1 MTIKNNII
9 EFQNKLKGFSCKLI
23 AVSKTKPI
31 ETIMEAYGAG
41 LRIFGEN
48 KAQELTIKQKSLPND
63 IQWHMIGH
71 LQRNKVKLIAPFV
84 HLIHSVDSQRLLR
97 EINKHGE
104 KNKRTINCLLQIYI
118 AAEEAKFGFDEDEL
132 MDLIKDSELATFNF
146 IKIQGLMG
154 MATFTNNMDEI
165 RTEFRNLKSLFDK
178 IKTMDLPQ
186 NVNMLELSM
195 GMTNDYA
202 VAIEEGSTMVR
213 IGTAIFG
220 ERNSQ

>member
-9 EFQNKLKGFSCKLI
+9 EFQNKLKSPSCKLI
-23 AVSKTKPI
+23 AVSKTKPVQ
-31 ETIMEAYGAG
+31 TIREAYDAG

-48 KAQELTIKQKSLPND
+48 KAQELAIKQKSLPDD

-84 HLIHSVDSQRLLR
+84 HLIHAVDSSHLLR

-104 KNKRTINCLLQIYI
+104 KNKRTINCLLQVHI
-118 AAEEAKFGFDEDEL
+118 ATEEAKFGFNENEL
-132 MDLIKDSELATFNF
+132 LDLIKDSEIGTFNY

-154 MATFTNNMDEI
+154 MATFTNNMDQI
-165 RTEFRNLKSLFDK
+165 RIEFRKLRNLFDR
-178 IKTMDLPQ
+178 IKTMNLSQ
-186 NVNMLELSM
+186 NVNMQELSM

-202 VAIEEGSTMVR
+202 VAIEEGSTMIR

-220 ERNSQ
+220 ERYK

>member
-9 EFQNKLKGFSCKLI
+9 EFQNKLKIPSCKLI
-23 AVSKTKPI
+23 AVSKTKPVQ
-31 ETIMEAYGAG
+31 TIREAYDAG

-48 KAQELTIKQKSLPND
+48 KAQELAIKQKSLPDD

-84 HLIHSVDSQRLLR
+84 HLIHAVDSSRLLR

-104 KNKRTINCLLQIYI
+104 KNKRTINCLLQVHI
-118 AAEEAKFGFDEDEL
+118 ATEEAKFGFNENEL
-132 MDLIKDSELATFNF
+132 LDLINDSELATFNS

-165 RTEFRNLKSLFDK
+165 RIEFRKLKNLLDR
-178 IKTMDLPQ
+178 IKTMNLPQ
-186 NVNMLELSM
+186 NVNMQELSM

-202 VAIEEGSTMVR
+202 VAIEEGSTMIRV
-213 IGTAIFG
+213 GTAIFG
-220 ERNSQ
+220 ERYK

>member
-9 EFQNKLKGFSCKLI
+9 EFQNKLKGLSCKLI
-23 AVSKTKPI
+23 AVSKTKPVG
-31 ETIMEAYGAG
+31 TIMEAYDAG
-41 LRIFGEN
+41 LRVFGEN
-48 KAQELTIKQKSLPND
+48 KAQELAIKQKSLPDD

-84 HLIHSVDSQRLLR
+84 HLIHAVDSSRLLR

-104 KNKRTINCLLQIYI
+104 KNKRTINCLLQVHI
-118 AAEEAKFGFDEDEL
+118 ATEEAKFGFNENEL
-132 MDLIKDSELATFNF
+132 LDLINDSELATFNS

-165 RTEFRNLKSLFDK
+165 RIEFRKLKNLLDR
-178 IKTMDLPQ
+178 IKTMNLPQ
-186 NVNMLELSM
+186 NVNMQELSM

-202 VAIEEGSTMVR
+202 VAIEEGSTMIRV
-213 IGTAIFG
+213 GTAIFG
-220 ERNSQ
+220 ERYK

>member
-9 EFQNKLKGFSCKLI
+9 EFQNKLKSTSCKLV
-23 AVSKTKPI
+23 AVSKTKPVQ
-31 ETIMEAYGAG
+31 TIMEAYDAG

-48 KAQELTIKQKSLPND
+48 KAQELAIKQKSLPDD

-84 HLIHSVDSQRLLR
+84 HLIHAVDSSRLLR

-104 KNKRTINCLLQIYI
+104 KNKRTINCLLQVHI
-118 AAEEAKFGFDEDEL
+118 ATEETKFGFNENEL
-132 MDLIKDSELATFNF
+132 LDLIKDSELATFNS

-165 RTEFRNLKSLFDK
+165 RIEFRKLKTLLDR
-178 IKTMDLPQ
+178 IKTMNLPQ
-186 NVNMLELSM
+186 HINMQELSM

-202 VAIEEGSTMVR
+202 VAIEEGSTMIRV
-213 IGTAIFG
+213 GTAIFG
-220 ERNSQ
+220 ERY

>member
-9 EFQNKLKGFSCKLI
+9 EFQNKLKSPSCKLI
-23 AVSKTKPI
+23 AVSKTKPAQK
-31 ETIMEAYGAG
+31 IMEAYNAG

-48 KAQELTIKQKSLPND
+48 KVQELVIKQKSLPDD

-84 HLIHSVDSQRLLR
+84 HLIHAVDSSRLLR

-104 KNKRTINCLLQIYI
+104 KNKRTINCLLQVHI
-118 AAEEAKFGFDEDEL
+118 ATEEAKFGFNENEL
-132 MDLIKDSELATFNF
+132 LELIKDSELTTFNS

-154 MATFTNNMDEI
+154 MATFTDNMDEI
-165 RTEFRNLKSLFDK
+165 RIEFRKLRNLLDK
-178 IKTMDLPQ
+178 IKTMNLPQ
-186 NVNMLELSM
+186 NVSMQELSM

-202 VAIEEGSTMVR
+202 VAIEEGSTMIRV
-213 IGTAIFG
+213 GTAIFG
-220 ERNSQ
+220 ERYK

>member
-9 EFQNKLKGFSCKLI
+9 EFQNKLKIPSCKLI
-23 AVSKTKPI
+23 AVSKTKPVQ
-31 ETIMEAYGAG
+31 TIREAYDAG

-48 KAQELTIKQKSLPND
+48 KAQELAIKQKSLPDD

-84 HLIHSVDSQRLLR
+84 HMIHAVDSSRLLL

-104 KNKRTINCLLQIYI
+104 KNKRTINCLLQVHI
-118 AAEEAKFGFDEDEL
+118 ATEEAKFGFNDNEL
-132 MDLIKDSELATFNF
+132 LDLIKDSELANFNS

-154 MATFTNNMDEI
+154 MATFTDNMDQI
-165 RTEFRNLKSLFDK
+165 RIEFRKLRNLFDR
-178 IKTMDLPQ
+178 IKTMNLPQ
-186 NVNMLELSM
+186 NVNMQELSM

-202 VAIEEGSTMVR
+202 VAIEEGSTMIRV
-213 IGTAIFG
+213 GTAIFG
-220 ERNSQ
+220 ERYK

>member
-9 EFQNKLKGFSCKLI
+9 EFQNKLTSPSCKLI
-23 AVSKTKPI
+23 AVSKTKPVQ
-31 ETIMEAYGAG
+31 TIREAYDAG

-48 KAQELTIKQKSLPND
+48 KAQELAIKQKSLPDD

-84 HLIHSVDSQRLLR
+84 HLIHAVDSSRLLR

-104 KNKRTINCLLQIYI
+104 KNKRTINCLLQVHI
-118 AAEEAKFGFDEDEL
+118 ATEEAKFGFNENEL
-132 MDLIKDSELATFNF
+132 LDLIKNSEIGTFNF

-154 MATFTNNMDEI
+154 MATFTDNMDEI
-165 RTEFRNLKSLFDK
+165 RIEFRKLKTLLDR
-178 IKTMDLPQ
+178 IKTMNLPQ
-186 NVNMLELSM
+186 NVNMQELSM

-202 VAIEEGSTMVR
+202 VAIEEGSTMIR

-220 ERNSQ
+220 ERYK

>member
-9 EFQNKLKGFSCKLI
+9 EFQNKLKIPSCKLI
-23 AVSKTKPI
+23 AVSKTKPVQ
-31 ETIMEAYGAG
+31 TIREAYDAG

-48 KAQELTIKQKSLPND
+48 KAQELAIKQKSLPDD

-84 HLIHSVDSQRLLR
+84 HLIHAVDSSRLLR

-104 KNKRTINCLLQIYI
+104 KNKRTINCLLQVHI
-118 AAEEAKFGFDEDEL
+118 ATEEAKFGFNENEL
-132 MDLIKDSELATFNF
+132 LDLINDSELATFNS

-165 RTEFRNLKSLFDK
+165 RIEFRKLRNLLDR
-178 IKTMDLPQ
+178 IKTMNLSQ
-186 NVNMLELSM
+186 NVNMQELSM

-202 VAIEEGSTMVR
+202 VAIEEGSTMIR

-220 ERNSQ
+220 ERYK

>member
-1 MTIKNNII
+1 MAIKNNII
-9 EFQNKLKGFSCKLI
+9 EFQNKLKGPSCKLI
-23 AVSKTKPI
+23 AVSKTKPVQ
-31 ETIMEAYGAG
+31 TIREAYDAG

-48 KAQELTIKQKSLPND
+48 KAQELAIKQKSLPDD

-84 HLIHSVDSQRLLR
+84 HMIHAVDSSRLLL

-104 KNKRTINCLLQIYI
+104 KNNRTINCLLQVHI
-118 AAEEAKFGFDEDEL
+118 ATEEAKFGFNENEL
-132 MDLIKDSELATFNF
+132 LDLIKNSEIGTFNS

-165 RTEFRNLKSLFDK
+165 RIEFRKLKTLLDR
-178 IKTMDLPQ
+178 IKTMNLSQ
-186 NVNMLELSM
+186 NVNMQELSM

-202 VAIEEGSTMVR
+202 VAIEEGSTMIR

-220 ERNSQ
+220 ERYK

>member
-9 EFQNKLKGFSCKLI
+9 EFQNKLKSPSCKLI
-23 AVSKTKPI
+23 AVSKTKPVQQ
-31 ETIMEAYGAG
+31 IMEAYDAG
-41 LRIFGEN
+41 LRVFGEN
-48 KAQELTIKQKSLPND
+48 KAQELAIKQKSLPDD

-84 HLIHSVDSQRLLR
+84 HLIHAVDSSRLLR

-104 KNKRTINCLLQIYI
+104 KNKRTINCLLQVHI
-118 AAEEAKFGFDEDEL
+118 ATEEAKFGFNENEL
-132 MDLIKDSELATFNF
+132 LDLIKDSEIGTFNS

-165 RTEFRNLKSLFDK
+165 RIEFRKLRNLFDR
-178 IKTMDLPQ
+178 IKTMNLSQ
-186 NVNMLELSM
+186 NVNMQELSM

-202 VAIEEGSTMVR
+202 VAIEEGSTMIR

-220 ERNSQ
+220 ERYK

>member
-9 EFQNKLKGFSCKLI
+9 EFQNKLKSPSCKLI
-23 AVSKTKPI
+23 AVSKTKPVQ
-31 ETIMEAYGAG
+31 TIREAYDAG

-48 KAQELTIKQKSLPND
+48 KAQELAIKQKSLPDD

-84 HLIHSVDSQRLLR
+84 HLIHAVDSSHLLR

-104 KNKRTINCLLQIYI
+104 KNKRTINCLLQVHI
-118 AAEEAKFGFDEDEL
+118 ATEEAKFGFNENEL
-132 MDLIKDSELATFNF
+132 LDLIKDSEIGTFNS

-154 MATFTNNMDEI
+154 MATFTNNMDQI
-165 RTEFRNLKSLFDK
+165 RIEFRKLRNLFDR
-178 IKTMDLPQ
+178 IKTMNLSQ
-186 NVNMLELSM
+186 NVNMQELSM

-202 VAIEEGSTMVR
+202 VAIEEGSTMIR

-220 ERNSQ
+220 ERYK

>member
-9 EFQNKLKGFSCKLI
+9 EFQNKLKSTTCKLI
-23 AVSKTKPI
+23 AVSKTKPVQ
-31 ETIMEAYGAG
+31 TIREAYDAG

-48 KAQELTIKQKSLPND
+48 KAQELAIKQKSLPDD

-84 HLIHSVDSQRLLR
+84 HLIHAVDSSRLLR

-104 KNKRTINCLLQIYI
+104 KNKRTINCLLQVHI
-118 AAEEAKFGFDEDEL
+118 ATEEAKFGFNENEL
-132 MDLIKDSELATFNF
+132 VDLINDSELATFNS

-165 RTEFRNLKSLFDK
+165 RIEFRKLRNLLDR
-178 IKTMDLPQ
+178 IKTMNLSQ
-186 NVNMLELSM
+186 NVNMQELSM

-202 VAIEEGSTMVR
+202 VAIEEGSTMIR

-220 ERNSQ
+220 ERYK

>member
-9 EFQNKLKGFSCKLI
+9 EFQNKLTSPSCKLI
-23 AVSKTKPI
+23 AVSKTKPVQ
-31 ETIMEAYGAG
+31 TIREAYDAG

-48 KAQELTIKQKSLPND
+48 KAQELAIKQKSLPDD

-84 HLIHSVDSQRLLR
+84 HLIHAVDSSRLL

-104 KNKRTINCLLQIYI
+104 KNKRTINCLLQVHI
-118 AAEEAKFGFDEDEL
+118 ATEEAKFGFNENEL
-132 MDLIKDSELATFNF
+132 LDLIKNSEIGTFNS

-165 RTEFRNLKSLFDK
+165 RIEFRKLKTLLDR
-178 IKTMDLPQ
+178 IKTMNLPQ
-186 NVNMLELSM
+186 NVNMQELSM

-202 VAIEEGSTMVR
+202 VAIEEGSTMIR

-220 ERNSQ
+220 ERYK